1 MKKFFIVGGAGY
13 IGSHVVKLIGEQIKD
28 AEILVFDNLSN
39 GHKDAV
45 LYGNIIQGDVRNYE
59 ELYKAIKKFK
69 PDIVLDFASLIIV
82 PESVEKPL
90 EYYEVN
96 TMGVLNLLK
105 AMRDAGIYKLIFSST
120 AAVYGNPKKVP
131 IPEDAPLKPINPYGK
146 SKLMAEE
153 LIKDASVAYSIQYGI
168 LRYFNVA
175 GASPDLKIGDKHNT
189 TSHLIPIVLQTALG
203 IRPKMQIYGT
213 DYPTHD
219 GTAIRDYI
227 HVMDLA
233 DIHLK
238 LIDYL
243 FESGKS
249 DIFNCGYGRGFSVK
263 EVINAAKKVVGKD
276 FKVENANR
284 RAGDPPILV
293 ADSSKLQKTLNWKPK
308 YNNIE
313 TIIEH
318 AYKFMLKNF

>member
-1 MKKFFIVGGAGY
+1 M
-13 IGSHVVKLIGEQIKD
+13 
-28 AEILVFDNLSN
+28 
-39 GHKDAV
+39 
-45 LYGNIIQGDVRNYE
+45 YGNIIQGDVRNYE

-153 LIKDASVAYSIQYGI
+153 LIKDASVAYGIQYGI

-175 GASPDLKIGDKHNT
+175 GASPDLKIGDRHNT

-243 FESGKS
+243 FKTGKS

-318 AYKFMLKNF
+318 AYKFMLKNFC